1 MAVAY
6 DAVSES
12 HTGTTGSASEASF
25 TWDHN
30 PVGTAR
36 GVLVFTFVNANAD
49 NATAV
54 TYGGRDLYRVG
65 RAIDSSG
72 EARDCVAWFRGGG
85 IPTDDPAA
93 VVVTRTN
100 NANVMYAVCVS
111 VTASTD
117 TSIIGPAQTVSGD
130 GTLAE
135 VAVDT
140 GAITAMRF
148 AGANLA
154 INAVPSAGANSTSL
168 IGIDF
173 GTNVAA
179 VCRETTA
186 GSGSRSVGFSDAGSD
201 DRAVVHVAVGE
212 LGPVFDAATVQ
223 AEFTTNDPQNF
234 NHTPIND
241 PDAVLVGI
249 AAADDPDTIA
259 GVTYGGVAMTRE
271 AFVAGTGEDGAAWI
285 YSLLAG
291 IPTGTQAV
299 SIDHGGTAA
308 GKYAVCVTY
317 TATAGSI
324 DVVDFEEL
332 QSASLDDPRVSLDT
346 STTYGT
352 RFYIADTGL
361 GAVSGVTAPLGSTVI
376 NSFVWSVTNK
386 AAMAGRESI
395 LTAGNTSVG
404 FDFASGADDVHIVGV
419 GLIETSASPGSV
431 SPGVISRSA
440 TLPAATVQGAAVKAV
455 SAVSR
460 SAILNAV
467 TAFDSGAPATVSP
480 EVTARSVAVNA
491 ATPQGA
497 AKTTPAVTARSATL
511 PVSTQ
516 KGGAVTTPA
525 VTARSSVIPQVSA
538 FDSGSLATVTPNVI
552 ARSATLPAPTVKT
565 SATAVVAAISRAVTL
580 PASTQVGGA
589 KTTPA
594 ATSLSVVV
602 NAATPAGLA
611 SVSLAELARA
621 VVIPGVSVTGAVRMS
636 PSVIALTVVMDDV
649 FVDVPIQYT
658 YQASGLT
665 VTVQGGG
672 FSSSGQ
678 GGKASASAS
687 SGRLGGSVQSGDVD
701 G

>member
-65 RAIDSSG
+65 RAIDSAG
-72 EARDCVAWFRGGG
+72 EPRDCVAWFRGGG

-100 NANVMYAVCVS
+100 NTNVMYAVCVS

-117 TSIIGPAQTVSGD
+117 TSIIGPAVTVTGD

-135 VAVDT
+135 QAVDT
-140 GAITAMRF
+140 GSISAMRF
-148 AGANLA
+148 AGVNTA

-173 GTNVAA
+173 GNNVAA
-179 VCRETTA
+179 VVRETTG
-186 GSGSRSVGFSDAGSD
+186 GSGSRNVGFSDAGSD
-201 DRAVVHVAVGE
+201 DRASVHVAVGE
-212 LGPVFDAATVQ
+212 LGPVFDQATIQ

-249 AAADDPDTIA
+249 AAADDPDTIST
-259 GVTYGGVAMTRE
+259 VTYGGVAMTRE

-317 TATAGSI
+317 TSTSGAI

-332 QSASLDDPRVSLDT
+332 QSASLDDPRVSLDS

-361 GAVSGVTAPLGSTVI
+361 GNVSGVTAPLGATMV
-376 NSFVWSVTNK
+376 NSFVWAITNK
-386 AAMAGRESI
+386 AAMSGRESI

-404 FDFASGADDVHIVGV
+404 FDFSAGADDVHIVGV
-419 GLIETSASPGSV
+419 ALVETSATPGSV
-431 SPGVISRSA
+431 SPGVIARSA
-440 TLPAATVQGAAVKAV
+440 TVPAATVKGAAVKAV
-455 SAVSR
+455 AATSR
-460 SAILNAV
+460 SATIPQA
-467 TAFDSGAPATVSP
+467 TAFDSGAPGLVTPAA
-480 EVTARSVAVNA
+480 TARSALVNA
-491 ATPQGA
+491 ATAVGA
-497 AKTTPAVTARSATL
+497 ARTSPAVVSRSALVNAAT
-511 PVSTQ
+511 V
-516 KGGAVTTPA
+516 KGGAVAAVSATSRAATLGS
-525 VTARSSVIPQVSA
+525 VTAY
-538 FDSGSLATVTPNVI
+538 DSGSLAAVSPNVI
-552 ARSATLPAPTVKT
+552 ARSVTIPSATVKG
-565 SATAVVAAISRAVTL
+565 AARAVADVVARAVTVL
-580 PASTQVGGA
+580 APTISGGT

-594 ATSLSVVV
+594 ATTLTATIPAVEVKGGV
-602 NAATPAGLA
+602 QVPLAAIAGA
-611 SVSLAELARA
+611 VS
-621 VVIPGVSVTGAVRMS
+621 IPGVSVQGAVRMT
-636 PSVIALTVVMDDV
+636 PNTIVLTLLVHDAT
-649 FVDVPIQYT
+649 VDVPVPYT
-658 YQASGLT
+658 YQAGGLT
-665 VTVQGGG
+665 VSIQGGG
-672 FSSSGQ
+672 FSSSG
-678 GGKASASAS
+678 AA
-687 SGRLGGSVQSGDVD
+687 GRLGVSVQSGDVD